1 MLTRNMLRVNIPA
14 MSKPRKKPAPP
25 AKRME
30 DYRNRLR
37 AAGLRPV
44 QLWLYDTR
52 TAQFA
57 ARARKAA
64 QLIAAHDAANR
75 EMDSFADAAFRDLD
89 A

>member
-1 MLTRNMLRVNIPA
+1 MT
-14 MSKPRKKPAPP
+14 KPNKKPATP
-25 AKRME
+25 AKRMQ
-30 DYRNRLR
+30 DYRDRLR

-52 TAQFA
+52 SAQFA

-64 QLIAAHDAANR
+64 RLIAKHDAANR
-75 EMDSFADAAFRDLD
+75 EMDAFAESAFQDM

>member
-1 MLTRNMLRVNIPA
+1 
-14 MSKPRKKPAPP
+14 MSKPRKKPTSP
-25 AKRME
+25 ARRMK
-30 DYRNRLR
+30 DYRDRLR

-52 TAQFA
+52 TPQFA

-64 QLIAAHDAANR
+64 RLIAAHNAANR
-75 EMDSFADAAFRDLD
+75 EMDAFADAAFKDMG